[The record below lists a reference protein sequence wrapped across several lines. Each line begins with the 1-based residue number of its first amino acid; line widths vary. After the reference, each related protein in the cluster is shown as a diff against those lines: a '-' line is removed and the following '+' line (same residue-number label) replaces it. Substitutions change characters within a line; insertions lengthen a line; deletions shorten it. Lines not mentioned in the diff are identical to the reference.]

1 MLPCLVESTL
11 HFPYTSNRSVGA
23 AKSISISISMLSQQQ
38 QQQQQKAA
46 LPTEIV
52 PLIAL
57 NMRQVA
63 ASFRPRALPALLLL
77 LLWFGVTRQPSV
89 SQSLTVSLSLS
100 FYLSI
105 RARFCLS
112 AAASSGAQWAKDFI
126 IRLHLSHWLCNLA
139 RLLFSCCCSCCCF
152 SLSARCRPL
161 SLTLFCLVRP
171 SGCTPQCRKSFTE
184 PI

>member
-77 LLWFGVTRQPSV
+77 LLWFGVTMQPSV
-89 SQSLTVSLSLS
+89 SQSLTVSLSVLRSVYPRALLS
-100 FYLSI
+100 VCGGFQR
-105 RARFCLS
+105 RAVSEGFHNP
-112 AAASSGAQWAKDFI
+112 AAFV
-126 IRLHLSHWLCNLA
+126 
-139 RLLFSCCCSCCCF
+139 
-152 SLSARCRPL
+152 SLIMQFGPFA
-161 SLTLFCLVRP
+161 F
-171 SGCTPQCRKSFTE
+171 
-184 PI
+184 